1 MLSHS
6 GGEQGFVGDKRGTFW
21 SLDRHY
27 DFAARSAVIAAIEE
41 SRPPGVGLVGLL
53 RRRARSSVKKRVG
66 DSAPVL
72 VIRGGG
78 SRGDDHRGAEHGGRC
93 ARGKK
98 SLGDHSSTPPSEKGR
113 GCPDYQCNS
122 STLQLGGYS
131 KPTLL
136 TLSSVRRKREARR
149 ERAECDG
156 RPGPV
161 RPNTAGQGLPVHEM
175 ATSLEGNA
183 ASVSSDYFHHVQG
196 LSQCSG
202 GGTNG
207 SWSRCSQYESC
218 SRIHSYG
225 GCCGRPRGVSS
236 QVSWRPYGVRSSRS
250 QTSMNG
256 SSPRL

>member
-41 SRPPGVGLVGLL
+41 GRPPGVGLVGLL

-78 SRGDDHRGAEHGGRC
+78 GRGDDHRGAEHGGRC

-98 SLGDHSSTPPSEKGR
+98 SLGDHSSTPPSQKGR

-122 STLQLGGYS
+122 STLQFGGYS

-136 TLSSVRRKREARR
+136 TLSSVRRQREARR

-161 RPNTAGQGLPVHEM
+161 RPNTAGQGSQYTKWPPRSK
-175 ATSLEGNA
+175 ATRPACPATTSTTSRACPNAQEGARTVAGHDAVSTSRAAGSTRTAVVAAGPA
-183 ASVSSDYFHHVQG
+183 ASP
-196 LSQCSG
+196 
-202 GGTNG
+202 
-207 SWSRCSQYESC
+207 
-218 SRIHSYG
+218 
-225 GCCGRPRGVSS
+225 PRS
-236 QVSWRPYGVRSSRS
+236 PGVR
-250 QTSMNG
+250 TG
-256 SSPRL
+256 SDRAGPRPA